1 METRV
6 AAAKKTRDKSSKKG
20 QKAGKKVDLKAL
32 AASWKVTAAAK
43 TTPITFERHG
53 RPLTIDDLYNLE
65 LVGAPQVSPDGSRL
79 VAEVL
84 TIDRTSD
91 EYRSTIWDI
100 PLGGGEPR
108 KLTSGQ
114 WSDTSPTWSPD
125 GTKIAFTSNRI
136 EKKPQLFVLPID
148 GGEAQQVTK
157 GDVGVA
163 DFAWAP
169 DSDRLVFIREI
180 GPEAGKEDD
189 DGKDDDEKSD
199 VKVITSARYK
209 FDGKGFLE
217 DKVAHLFLTSVS
229 GKDED
234 PAQLTEGH
242 FNHLSPAWS
251 PDGTKI
257 AFVANR
263 DEGWDKSRT
272 NDLWVMDVASK
283 ELRKLTDG
291 KGTWRSPTWSP
302 DGALIAV
309 GGDADVAA
317 NDVNA
322 KLYVIDAT
330 GKDASPRRL
339 GADLDRTIGDS
350 SMSGPT
356 GASGET
362 YRWLPDGSA
371 IDSLV
376 SDRGST
382 VVVRFRLDGKKP
394 RLLTAPGRHIKA
406 FDHLRGG
413 EELVIAVADPTTPME
428 LHRVT
433 DEGEAP
439 LTSFNASWLDGVAV
453 PKPEEFWVESNGEMV
468 QGWLIR
474 PEGNTARSTTLAP
487 LILNIHGGPHAQFS
501 AAFFHELQMYVAK
514 GYALVFI
521 NPRGSTGRS
530 DAFARAVQAAW
541 GVADMPDFM
550 AAVDHVLSLGGLDP
564 DRLGV
569 TGGSYGGFSTNWLL
583 GHTDRFKAAVT
594 DRSICNMTS
603 MFGTDDIALVS
614 LDPEMGTPWEN
625 QKLYWDLSPLKYA
638 GNVQTPCLLI
648 HSENDHRC
656 PMEQAEQWYL
666 ALQKLDVPTEFVRF
680 PDESHGLG
688 RNGKPKH
695 RVERLE
701 RTLGWFERHL

>member
-1 METRV
+1 M
-6 AAAKKTRDKSSKKG
+6 AAAKKTKDKKKKSKKL
-20 QKAGKKVDLKAL
+20 DLKTLEPAWKL
-32 AASWKVTAAAK
+32 ADTAKVTPEVA
-43 TTPITFERHG
+43 ERTG
-53 RPLTIDDLYNLE
+53 RPLEIADLYNLQ
-65 LVGAPQVSPDGSRL
+65 LVGEPQVSPDGTRL

-84 TIDRTSD
+84 TIDKKSD

-100 PLGGGEPR
+100 PLDGGEPR

-114 WSDTSPTWSPD
+114 WSDTSPRWSPD
-125 GTKIAFTSNRI
+125 GTKIAFTSNRTD
-136 EKKPQLFVLPID
+136 KKPHIFVLPIE

-163 DFAWAP
+163 DFAWGP
-169 DSDRLVFIREI
+169 DSDRLAFVREI
-180 GPEAGKEDD
+180 GPEDAKGDD
-189 DGKDDDEKSD
+189 EAKKDEEKSD
-199 VKVITSARYK
+199 VKVITTARYK
-209 FDGKGFLE
+209 FDGRGFLE
-217 DKVAHLFLTSVS
+217 DKVAQIFMTSVS
-229 GKDED
+229 GKDDD
-234 PAQLTEGH
+234 PQQLTEGH

-251 PDGTKI
+251 PDGERI

-272 NDLWVMDVASK
+272 NDLWVMDAASK

-291 KGTWRSPTWSP
+291 KGTWRSPAWSP
-302 DGALIAV
+302 DGTMIAV

-322 KLYVIDAT
+322 KLYVIDVDSKKAT
-330 GKDASPRRL
+330 PKQL
-339 GADLDRTIGDS
+339 GAELDRTIGDS

-356 GASGET
+356 GASGDS

-382 VVVRFRLDGKKP
+382 VVARFRLDGKKP
-394 RLLTAPGRHIKA
+394 RLLTAPGRHIKGFA
-406 FDHLRGG
+406 HLAGG
-413 EELVIAVADPTTPME
+413 DELVIAAADPTTPME
-428 LHRVT
+428 LYRVT
-433 DEGEAP
+433 AEGETT
-439 LTSFNASWLDGVAV
+439 LTHFNRTWLENVAV
-453 PKPEEFWVESNGEMV
+453 PAPEEFWVESDGEMI

-474 PEGNTARSTTLAP
+474 PEGNTATSLDPAP
-487 LILNIHGGPHAQFS
+487 VILNIHGGPHAQFS
-501 AAFFHELQMYVAK
+501 AAFFHELQMFVTR

-521 NPRGSTGRS
+521 NPRGSTGLS
-530 DAFARAVQAAW
+530 NDFAKSVQAAW
-541 GVADMPDFM
+541 GTADMPDFM

-564 DRLGV
+564 KRLGV
-569 TGGSYGGFSTNWLL
+569 TGGSYGGFSTNWIL
-583 GHTDRFKAAVT
+583 GHSDRFKAAVT
-594 DRSICNMTS
+594 DRSICNMVS

-625 QKLYWDLSPLKYA
+625 TELYWDMSPLKYV
-638 GNVQTPCLLI
+638 GNVKTPCLI
-648 HSENDHRC
+648 VHSENDHRC
-656 PMEQAEQWYL
+656 PMEQAEQWFL
-666 ALQKLDVPTEFVRF
+666 ALQKLDVPTEFIRF

-701 RTLGWFERHL
+701 RTLGWFDKYL

>member
-1 METRV
+1 MAATKKTKAKSPKKAKK
-6 AAAKKTRDKSSKKG
+6 AAASL
-20 QKAGKKVDLKAL
+20 DLSAL
-32 AASWKVTAAAK
+32 KPAWKHADSADTVLATV
-43 TTPITFERHG
+43 ERSG
-53 RPLTIDDLYNLE
+53 RPLEIADLFNLQ
-65 LVGAPQVSPDGSRL
+65 LVGEPQVSPDGTRL

-84 TIDRTSD
+84 TVDKESD

-100 PLGGGEPR
+100 PLEGGEPR

-114 WSDTSPTWSPD
+114 WSDTSPAWSPD
-125 GTKIAFTSNRI
+125 GKQIAFTSNRI
-136 EKKPQLFVLPID
+136 DKKPQVFVLPID

-157 GDVGVA
+157 GDAGVT
-163 DFAWAP
+163 DFDWAP
-169 DSDRLVFIREI
+169 DSDRLVFVREI
-180 GPEAGKEDD
+180 GPDFGKKDE
-189 DGKDDDEKSD
+189 DGKDDKKKSD

-217 DKVAHLFLTSVS
+217 DKVAQIFLTSVS
-229 GKDED
+229 GRDDD
-234 PAQLTEGH
+234 PTQLTEGH

-251 PDGTKI
+251 PDGKQI

-263 DEGWDKSRT
+263 DKGWDKKRT
-272 NDLWVMDVASK
+272 NDLWVLDVESK
-283 ELRKLTDG
+283 KPRKLTDG
-291 KGTWRSPTWSP
+291 TGTWRSPAWSP
-302 DGALIAV
+302 DGTKIAV

-317 NDVNA
+317 NNVNA
-322 KLYVIDAT
+322 NLYIFDAK
-330 GKDASPRRL
+330 GKKPSPQQV
-339 GADLDRTIGDS
+339 GAELDRTIGDS

-356 GASGET
+356 GATGVS
-362 YRWLPDGSA
+362 YRWLPDGNA

-394 RLLTAPGRHIKA
+394 RLMTAPGRHVKA
-406 FDHLRGG
+406 FAHLAEGD
-413 EELVIAVADPTTPME
+413 ELVIAVADRTTPME
-428 LHRVT
+428 LHHVT
-433 DEGEAP
+433 SGGEKK
-439 LTSFNASWLDGVAV
+439 LTGFNDAWLEGVAV
-453 PKPEEFWVESNGEMV
+453 PAPGEFWVESNGEMI

-474 PEGNTARSTTLAP
+474 PEGNSAKSRKHAP

-501 AAFFHELQMYVAK
+501 AAFFHELQMYVAR
-514 GYALVFI
+514 GYAVVFI

-530 DAFARAVQAAW
+530 DAFGKAVQSAW
-541 GVADMPDFM
+541 GIADMPDFM
-550 AAVDHVLSLGGLDP
+550 AAVDHVLSLGGLDA

-594 DRSICNMTS
+594 DRSICNMVS
-603 MFGTDDIALVS
+603 MFGTDDIALMS

-625 QKLYWDLSPLKYA
+625 TDLYWNLSPLKYV
-638 GNVQTPCLLI
+638 GSVKTPCLI
-648 HSENDHRC
+648 VHSENDHRC
-656 PMEQAEQWYL
+656 PMEQAEQWFL
-666 ALQKLDVPTEFVRF
+666 ALRKLDVPTEFVRF

-701 RTLGWFERHL
+701 RTLGWFERYL

>member
-1 METRV
+1 METDPDM
-6 AAAKKTRDKSSKKG
+6 AKKSKDQKAKKSS
-20 QKAGKKVDLKAL
+20 ADLDESTLEPAWKP
-32 AASWKVTAAAK
+32 AATAKHAPE
-43 TTPITFERHG
+43 PIERVG
-53 RPLTIDDLYNLE
+53 RAMRIDDLYNLQ
-65 LVGAPQVSPDGSRL
+65 LVGEPQVSPDGTRL

-84 TIDRTSD
+84 TVDREKH
-91 EYRSTIWDI
+91 EYRSALWDI
-100 PLGGGEPR
+100 PLDGGETR

-114 WSDTSPTWSPD
+114 WSDTSPAWSPD
-125 GTKIAFTSNRI
+125 GMKIAFLSNRI
-136 EKKPQLFVLPID
+136 DKKPQIFVLPVD
-148 GGEAQQVTK
+148 GGEAQQVTSGK
-157 GDVGVA
+157 VGVA
-163 DFAWAP
+163 DFDWAP
-169 DSDRLVFIREI
+169 DSDRLAFVREL
-180 GPEAGKEDD
+180 GPKDVDEETQDD
-189 DGKDDDEKSD
+189 EEKSD

-217 DKVAHLFLTSVS
+217 DRVAQIFLTSVS
-229 GKDED
+229 GKDDD
-234 PAQLTEGH
+234 PVQLTEGH
-242 FNHLSPAWS
+242 YNHLSPAWS
-251 PDGTKI
+251 PDGTQI

-272 NDLWVMDVASK
+272 NDLWIMDVPSK

-291 KGTWRSPTWSP
+291 KGSWRAPAWSP
-302 DGALIAV
+302 DGTQIAV
-309 GGDADVAA
+309 AGDADVAA
-317 NDVNA
+317 NEVNT
-322 KLYVIDAT
+322 KLYVIKT
-330 GKDASPRRL
+330 NGKKAKPKQL
-339 GADLDRTIGDS
+339 GEEIDRTISDA

-356 GASGET
+356 GAAGVT
-362 YRWLPDGSA
+362 CRWLPDGTA

-376 SDRGST
+376 SDRGTT
-382 VVVRFRLDGKKP
+382 VVVRFRLDDKKP

-406 FDHLRGG
+406 FAHLVGG
-413 EELVIAVADPTTPME
+413 DDLVIAVADPTTPME

-433 DEGEAP
+433 ADGETK
-439 LTSFNASWLDGVAV
+439 LTSFNDTWLEGVAV
-453 PKPEEFWVESNGEMV
+453 QPPEEFWVESDGEMI

-474 PEGNTARSTTLAP
+474 PQGNTAQSLDRVP

-501 AAFFHELQMYVAK
+501 AAFFHELQMFVAK
-514 GYALVFI
+514 GNALVFI

-530 DAFARAVQAAW
+530 DAFAREVQAAW
-541 GVADMPDFM
+541 GTADMPDFM
-550 AAVDHVLSLGGLDP
+550 AAVDHVLALGGLDP

-603 MFGTDDIALVS
+603 MFGTDDIALAS

-625 QKLYWDLSPLKYA
+625 QKLYWDLSPLKYV
-638 GNVQTPCLLI
+638 GNVQTPCLI
-648 HSENDHRC
+648 VHSENDHRC

-666 ALQKLDVPTEFVRF
+666 ALKKLDVPTEFIRF

-701 RTLGWFERHL
+701 RTLGWFDRYL